1 MNYQL
6 DVESNL
12 VGDDVVG
19 PQCLRC
25 IEEEIIANLNLNMA
39 KEVHIRS

>member
-6 DVESNL
+6 RRGVEL
-12 VGDDVVG
+12 GGGDVVG

-25 IEEEIIANLNLNMA
+25 IGEEIIAALNLNMA
-39 KEVHIRS
+39 KEVHISR